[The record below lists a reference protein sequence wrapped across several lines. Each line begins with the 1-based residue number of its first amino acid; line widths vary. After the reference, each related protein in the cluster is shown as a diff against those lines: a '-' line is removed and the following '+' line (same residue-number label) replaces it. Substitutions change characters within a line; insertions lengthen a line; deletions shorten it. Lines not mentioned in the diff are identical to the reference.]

1 VADPVNSREAPRVA
15 VEAFVKADSDD
26 GKEYNFRTR
35 DLSTSGVFL
44 YSRISH
50 AYPFK
55 VGSRLQLELVHDDLQ
70 VRCAVVVVRIVEQ
83 GSQESKTYPTGFGV
97 RIVEIDEEARGR
109 IDAMVKR
116 LA

>member
-1 VADPVNSREAPRVA
+1 VADPVNSRDAPRVA

-55 VGSRLQLELVHDDLQ
+55 VGSRLQLELFHDDLQ
-70 VRCAVVVVRIVEQ
+70 VRCAVVVVRIVEP
-83 GSQESKTYPTGFGV
+83 GSQESQTWPTGFAV
-97 RIVEIDEEARGR
+97 RIVAIDNEARGR
-109 IDAMVKR
+109 LESLIAR
-116 LA
+116 AG